1 MVNVE
6 KEVLSSMETIR
17 SPPVLLELVPRYCHY
32 SDFVAIKVYPGEF
45 NKGIFITLK
54 HRDNEEYQLT
64 HPSANVTG
72 FISLKLHPYV
82 TVQDY
87 CVITCP
93 KTKVKAL
100 LRYVDEVPP
109 PSQTL
114 INP

>member
-1 MVNVE
+1 
-6 KEVLSSMETIR
+6 METIR
-17 SPPVLLELVPRYCHY
+17 SPPALRELVPPHY
-32 SDFVAIKVYPGEF
+32 HISDFIAIKVYPGEF

-72 FISLKLHPYV
+72 FISLKIHPYV

-100 LRYVDEVPP
+100 LRYVDEVKT
-109 PSQTL
+109 PSQLL
-114 INP
+114 IDL